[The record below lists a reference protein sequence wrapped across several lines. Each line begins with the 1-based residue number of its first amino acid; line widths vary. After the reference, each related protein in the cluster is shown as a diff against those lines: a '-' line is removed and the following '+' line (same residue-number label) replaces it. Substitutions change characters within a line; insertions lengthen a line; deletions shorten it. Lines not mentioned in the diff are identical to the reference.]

1 MNLFGKRPPPDPKKF
16 VRESSAALRK
26 QERVLDRQIRSIQRE
41 EDKAKLSI
49 KQAAKKGDKTTCGI
63 LAKEIINTRKAK
75 SRIYTAKANIKSVE
89 LTMKQQAAMVRTTG
103 ALEKS
108 TKVME
113 SMQKLIKVSE
123 VRDSMMGL
131 QKEMMKMGI
140 IDEMMDDTF
149 STLDEGEDVE
159 EATQAEID
167 KVLQEITA
175 GALAPLPDSED
186 HALPSVPTP
195 EVADEEE
202 EDEEEEIM
210 QKRLAALRS

>member
-26 QERVLDRQIRSIQRE
+26 QDRVLDRQIRNIERE
-41 EDKAKLSI
+41 EEKVKKSI
-49 KQAAKKGDKTTCGI
+49 KQAAKNGDKTTCGI
-63 LAKEIINTRKAK
+63 LAKEIINSRKAK

-113 SMQKLIKVSE
+113 SMQKLIKVAE
-123 VRDSMMGL
+123 VRDSMMDL

-140 IDEMMDDTF
+140 VDEMLDDTF
-149 STLDEGEDVE
+149 STLDEDEELE

-167 KVLQEITA
+167 KVLEEITA
-175 GALAPLPDSED
+175 GALKPLPNSEN
-186 HALPSVPTP
+186 HPLPPISVP
-195 EVADEEE
+195 EDEP
-202 EDEEEEIM
+202 EDEEEEEENM
-210 QKRLAALRS
+210 QRRLAALRS